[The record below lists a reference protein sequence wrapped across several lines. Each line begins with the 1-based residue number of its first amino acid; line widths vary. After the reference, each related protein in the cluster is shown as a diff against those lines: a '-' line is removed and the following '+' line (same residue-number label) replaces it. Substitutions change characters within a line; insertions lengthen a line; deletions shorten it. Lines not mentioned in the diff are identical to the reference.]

1 MTPAVK
7 KGVPFQQEKTPTEW
21 ELEGYALRRSY
32 QTNGD
37 QGERDEVQD
46 VLESYVREGAQQML
60 AAVLEEEV
68 NAFLGRHRY
77 QRGRTF
83 RGYRNGYHPAR
94 ELTVG
99 LGPVAVRVPRVA
111 QVPREVAPQGYHS
124 GVVQRYQRASQ
135 TTQRLFARLYL
146 EGLATGDFEPVFR
159 ELVGETTALS
169 ANTVV
174 RLKEHWGGEYE
185 AWRQRPL
192 GEHRYA
198 YIWADGVYL
207 SAGAEQEK
215 TALLCVL
222 GAREDGEKE
231 LLAMAP
237 GYRESTESWADVMR
251 DLRDRGL
258 APPLLAVGDGALG
271 LWAALD
277 QVFPATEHQ
286 RCWNHRALNVRSKL
300 PKRLQA
306 EVRGRLR
313 EMTESE
319 TQALCEERRE
329 AYVAGLRSKG
339 QGAAAET
346 VLRDW
351 EDFVTFYHYPK
362 EHWVHLRTSNPI
374 ESIFSGVSPNPP
386 KDTDGRREESGRG
399 GEGATGEIAWVPF
412 GVGRS
417 ADGLHRRTGAPMAV
431 CGSCDARDGE
441 RIRSRELSRTGLAR
455 VCGDLRLS
463 GGWVADGAV
472 RPGVEWLAAGP
483 RRG

>member
-1 MTPAVK
+1 
-7 KGVPFQQEKTPTEW
+7 
-21 ELEGYALRRSY
+21 
-32 QTNGD
+32 
-37 QGERDEVQD
+37 
-46 VLESYVREGAQQML
+46 ML

-77 QRGRTF
+77 QPRPNRF

-159 ELVGETTALS
+159 ELVGETTALLS
-169 ANTVV
+169 QHGGAAEGALGRRV
-174 RLKEHWGGEYE
+174 RGVAPTSPKGTPLCLHPGPMGSTS
-185 AWRQRPL
+185 RQGPSKR
-192 GEHRYA
+192 RR
-198 YIWADGVYL
+198 
-207 SAGAEQEK
+207 
-215 TALLCVL
+215 ALLCVL

-286 RCWNHRALNVRSKL
+286 RCWNHRVLNVRSKL

-362 EHWVHLRTSNPI
+362 EHWVHLRTSNP
-374 ESIFSGVSPNPP
+374 SSP
-386 KDTDGRREESGRG
+386 S
-399 GEGATGEIAWVPF
+399 
-412 GVGRS
+412 S
-417 ADGLHRRTGAPMAV
+417 AG
-431 CGSCDARDGE
+431 
-441 RIRSRELSRTGLAR
+441 
-455 VCGDLRLS
+455 
-463 GGWVADGAV
+463 
-472 RPGVEWLAAGP
+472 
-483 RRG
+483 